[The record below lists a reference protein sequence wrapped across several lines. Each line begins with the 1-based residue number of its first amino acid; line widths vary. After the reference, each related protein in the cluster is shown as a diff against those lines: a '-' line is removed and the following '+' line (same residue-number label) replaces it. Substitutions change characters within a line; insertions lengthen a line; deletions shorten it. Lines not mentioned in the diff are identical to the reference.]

1 MNKVKFINSS
11 REEKDGL
18 YITVR
23 GSISVI
29 VFLLSLN
36 TRLNIATYQL
46 SVKAFGLYNFVRVFG

>member
-11 REEKDGL
+11 REGKDGL

-29 VFLLSLN
+29 VFLVSLN
-36 TRLNIATYQL
+36 TRLNIATWQL
-46 SVKAFGLYNFVRVFG
+46 SVKAFGFYNFARGFG